1 MKFGP
6 NLHRPPDDQ
15 VPRERLPTL
24 EPNRTCVT
32 VRGVIKSALYN

>member
-15 VPRERLPTL
+15 VPRERLPELVGTT
-24 EPNRTCVT
+24 ERGREKVF
-32 VRGVIKSALYN
+32 VRSKSK